1 MRQMSHGLLVMSI
14 HKLFISD
21 FVFTTGVQKRCDSPT
36 RTPKKSPKKKKNEN
50 KSMEDIAAD
59 VLIEF
64 LEHGLM
70 TYTEPQRHN
79 MVIY

>member
-1 MRQMSHGLLVMSI
+1 MSHGLLVMSI
-14 HKLFISD
+14 HIIFIGD
-21 FVFTTGVQKRCDSPT
+21 FVFTTGVQKRCDSKT
-36 RTPKKSPKKKKNEN
+36 RTPKKTPKKKKDEN

-64 LEHGLM
+64 LAHGLM

>member
-1 MRQMSHGLLVMSI
+1 MSI

-36 RTPKKSPKKKKNEN
+36 RTPKKKKNEN

-64 LEHGLM
+64 LAHGLM